1 MKYMILSLL
10 VFAGCRAEA
19 DTPGTV
25 VSPDMAF
32 TVPFD
37 PYDPNPVTKNG
48 STLILPPE
56 GSVPVDGVYFG
67 YAPGVAEGQRAGRE
81 LVNPIEA
88 NPANLKRGKH
98 IFDTYCVVCH
108 GAEGKGDGPI
118 TTRIPDFAGRSL
130 VHGRPVEQPDGN
142 LYHIITTGQ
151 GPMAAYAK
159 QIRPD
164 DRWRAIHYI
173 RQLQGAK

>member
-1 MKYMILSLL
+1 MKYLILSLL
-10 VFAGCRAEA
+10 VVAGCRAEG

-48 STLILPPE
+48 ATLILPPE
-56 GSVPVDGVYFG
+56 GTVPVDGVYFG
-67 YAPGVAEGQRAGRE
+67 FAAGVAEAERAGRE

-88 NPANLKRGKH
+88 DPGNLKRGKH
-98 IFDTYCVVCH
+98 IFDTYCALCH
-108 GAEGKGDGPI
+108 GKEGKGDGSI

-130 VHGRPVEQPDGN
+130 VHGRALELPDGA

-159 QIRPD
+159 QVLPD

>member
-1 MKYMILSLL
+1 MRYLILSLL
-10 VFAGCRAEA
+10 VVAGCRAEA

-25 VSPDMAF
+25 ISPDMAY

-37 PYDPNPVTKNG
+37 PYDPNPVTGNG
-48 STLILPPE
+48 ATLLLPPE
-56 GSVPVDGVYFG
+56 GTVPVDGVYFG
-67 YAPGVAEGQRAGRE
+67 YAAGLAEAERAGRE

-88 NPANLKRGKH
+88 DPKNLKRGKH

-130 VHGRPVEQPDGN
+130 VHGRALALPDGA
-142 LYHIITTGQ
+142 LYHIVTTGQ
-151 GPMAAYAK
+151 GPMAAYAN

-164 DRWRAIHYI
+164 DRWRAIHYL